1 MINKIPDKKIKEL
14 SVYFKSGDEK
24 SYSIIL
30 NMLSGYIYNY
40 PRITFG
46 MDLDVCSD
54 FYEYIFT
61 RLKTILTGYRET
73 DAKFI
78 TWFTVVL
85 RNRYLNFIREKK
97 YKHRVEQQTAFI
109 SLDSSLENSRSL
121 YSVISDGKD
130 YRGSNFNGYY
140 KLIDDIV
147 KNLKEKQRIFFH
159 LYYIETLRPEDVSF
173 ISIHL
178 DNSIR
183 RSLDGIS
190 EIRNTMVEK
199 YRLKNKLLQR
209 LSDLYYDIIRK
220 HRERNESEV
229 EILKKKRN
237 KVLEE
242 YRRVKLTPSYE
253 SLSHFLGL
261 PIGTVSTG
269 IMRMKS
275 AVRSFLKEH
284 CNEEMPV

>member
-1 MINKIPDKKIKEL
+1 MKDRIPDKKIKEF
-14 SVYFKSGDEK
+14 SARFKKGDEK
-24 SYSIIL
+24 SYSVIL
-30 NMLSGYIYNY
+30 DMLSGYIYNY

-46 MDLDVCSD
+46 MNLDVCSD

-61 RLKTILTGYRET
+61 RLKIILSGYRET

-97 YKHRVEQQTAFI
+97 VKYRVEEQTEFI
-109 SLDSSLENSRSL
+109 SLDSSLEKSRSL
-121 YSVISDGKD
+121 YNFISDGKD
-130 YRGSNFNGYY
+130 YGGSNFNGYY

-147 KNLKEKQRIFFH
+147 KNLKNNHRIFFH

-173 ISIHL
+173 ISIDL
-178 DNSIR
+178 DKSIR
-183 RSLDGIS
+183 TSLNGIS

-199 YRLKNKLLQR
+199 YRLKNRLLQR
-209 LSDLYYDIIRK
+209 LSDLYYDIIK
-220 HRERNESEV
+220 KQKESNESEV
-229 EILKKKRN
+229 EKLKKKRN

-242 YRRVKLTPSYE
+242 YRRVKLTPSYD
-253 SLSHFLGL
+253 SISHFLGF

-275 AVRSFLKEH
+275 AVRSFLKEQY
-284 CNEEMPV
+284 NEEMPV